1 MSVPVCLFVFTR
13 ITFVQEEACHECP
26 CVFVCVYKNYLCPGG
41 SLPLHRAVD
50 HVAELLSSWG
60 RLGARALAQRDD
72 VVPAMG
78 HLRVMVV
85 IIMKRMAVKVVKM
98 TGPTS

>member
-1 MSVPVCLFVFTR
+1 MSVPVCLYVFAT
-13 ITFVQEEACHECP
+13 ITFVQEEACDECP
-26 CVFVCVYKNYLCPGG
+26 RVFVCVYKNYLCPGG
-41 SLPLHRAVD
+41 GLPLHRTVD

-60 RLGARALAQRDD
+60 RLGTRALAQRDD

-78 HLRVMVV
+78 HLRVKVV
-85 IIMKRMAVKVVKM
+85 IIMKTMAVKVVKM

>member
-1 MSVPVCLFVFTR
+1 M
-13 ITFVQEEACHECP
+13 
-26 CVFVCVYKNYLCPGG
+26 FVCVNNNYLCPGG

-50 HVAELLSSWG
+50 HVAELLSSWR
-60 RLGARALAQRDD
+60 RLGARVLAQGDD

-78 HLRVMVV
+78 HLRVKVV
-85 IIMKRMAVKVVKM
+85 NIMKTMAVKVVKM